1 MIRVL
6 IGNADDQGSFAAL
19 RVGRGAGGRVVVRRG
34 SDGGRRHVMGLIRG
48 GGGGRRGGRRMRRS
62 RDGSRVGDAGDGLAD
77 GAAD

>member
-19 RVGRGAGGRVVVRRG
+19 RVGRVAGGRVVVRRW
-34 SDGGRRHVMGLIRG
+34 SDGGRRHEMGLIRG
-48 GGGGRRGGRRMRRS
+48 GGGGRRMRRS

>member
-48 GGGGRRGGRRMRRS
+48 GGGGGGRRMRRS
-62 RDGSRVGDAGDGLAD
+62 RDGSGVGDAGDGLAD